1 MSNKTPW
8 MVALAIFITGAAVGV
23 LGLEALRM
31 SHGWPFSLPRPMD
44 MKTAILQHMSRDL
57 GLSAQQKQHIEPLLG
72 EMLEQSRQARLPS
85 MAAEDAVIDIY
96 QAKIREQLTPEQ
108 AIKHDAILARIR
120 EHRKNMPFPP
130 GGPPPDGPPPPSGF
144 LFFSPPAPP
153 SAGPPPP

>member
-31 SHGWPFSLPRPMD
+31 SHGWPFSTPRPMD
-44 MKTAILQHMSRDL
+44 IKSAILEHMSRDL
-57 GLSAQQKQHIEPLLG
+57 GLSAEQKQHIEPLLG

-85 MAAEDAVIDIY
+85 MAAEEAVIDAY

-108 AIKHDAILARIR
+108 ALKHDALLARIR
-120 EHRKNMPFPP
+120 EHRKNMPFP
-130 GGPPPDGPPPPSGF
+130 GGPPPDAPPPPGGFLFFGPPPLPDNGPPPP
-144 LFFSPPAPP
+144 
-153 SAGPPPP
+153 